1 MKILTT
7 GYELSTAITN
17 LLLFITSIYI
27 FFNIKNKSYRWFY
40 LFICMDSFLG
50 IIVHGVRMNTTI
62 NTILWIILYI
72 LFSIT
77 FNLLL
82 YIFCNVKLKKVM
94 IISLIVFI
102 VMLITFIIAIKVPVN
117 KLDNIVMLLYALCIV
132 LISLYNI
139 IKSNYKYKYYYI
151 IGIIIQII
159 GIIPIFINLDLKYID
174 HNGLCHIFTLIA
186 IVLFYL
192 GVRKKESV

>member
-1 MKILTT
+1 MTT

-17 LLLFITSIYI
+17 LIIFITSII
-27 FFNIKNKSYRWFY
+27 LILNIKNKPFRWFY
-40 LFICMDSFLG
+40 SFICIDSFMG
-50 IIVHGVRMNTTI
+50 VIVHGIRMSTTI
-62 NTILWIILYI
+62 NTVLWIILYI

-132 LISLYNI
+132 LISLYKI
-139 IKSNYKYKYYYI
+139 IKSDYKYKYYYTDYWDY
-151 IGIIIQII
+151 
-159 GIIPIFINLDLKYID
+159 PYI
-174 HNGLCHIFTLIA
+174 
-186 IVLFYL
+186 Y
-192 GVRKKESV
+192 